1 MYSNYEDVP
10 NEHLQRNSNNIDIN
24 NVKQLFSDLKEG
36 LREKIMNQGTIKEIK
51 EGETLLGVG
60 KTIRSTFRNALDS

>member
-1 MYSNYEDVP
+1 LYSNYQDVP

-36 LREKIMNQGTIKEIK
+36 LREKIMN
-51 EGETLLGVG
+51 
-60 KTIRSTFRNALDS
+60 

>member
-1 MYSNYEDVP
+1 
-10 NEHLQRNSNNIDIN
+10 
-24 NVKQLFSDLKEG
+24 VKQLFSDLKEG